1 MLAGIRRAGV
11 AGMFVVWNVNPY
23 TSVLSSLEIPF
34 FVHITIDCAVIFAVL
49 AITVWLWFLSAV
61 VPTVARRT
69 GGNPIRMVV
78 LAASETRKNVR
89 LWSMLPLTACI
100 HLISWAV
107 AASCGGA
114 AQAIAGL
121 ANGWVE
127 LLLLAGLL
135 RVSKFAPLAA
145 PRQAA
150 DSTVTVVRGRRTA
163 LIAIAALNLL
173 LFGSTAFCSYRED
186 IPLGKS
192 VDVSAQYS
200 QRSGNRSDF
209 LAAWTV

>member
-1 MLAGIRRAGV
+1 
-11 AGMFVVWNVNPY
+11 MFVVWNVNPY